1 MYERLVFA
9 SVHFSLHTFKF
20 CLFSLCRSHL
30 QFFAV
35 LLPIPFQIK
44 TAVSLANPSPRIV
57 VPSLNKTDLVST
69 KAVLSTQA
77 TVIPADR
84 PRTTSPPPSAM
95 SKMVS
100 DDSSANP
107 LPLPYRPYQSTED
120 TASPSTQ
127 ANTDDGV
134 PDKCA
139 NCAGPA
145 NHCCA
150 RCIDGVDLHGKKT
163 PTFYCSTACKH
174 IHWITHRIECG
185 LSIDR
190 GQLYKIGSLLQ
201 WAFYGARK
209 VTWHAGIE
217 RVKNIEGSDGANMVV
232 WCNRNQDS
240 AHYARFPDATFDEE
254 REKQAV
260 LAYAASG
267 VTIVAPLMA
276 ALLEGVCCLSL
287 VV

>member
-1 MYERLVFA
+1 MDSGVVEYVSSISNVSEECINPRSSDSRLSA
-9 SVHFSLHTFKF
+9 CTNAL
-20 CLFSLCRSHL
+20 CLLPCTSLCTLSSSAS
-30 QFFAV
+30 FSFAV

-134 PDKCA
+134 SDKCA

-150 RCIDGVDLHGKKT
+150 RCVDGVDLHGKKT

-174 IHWITHRIECG
+174 IHWITHGIECG

-201 WAFYGARK
+201 
-209 VTWHAGIE
+209 
-217 RVKNIEGSDGANMVV
+217 
-232 WCNRNQDS
+232 
-240 AHYARFPDATFDEE
+240 
-254 REKQAV
+254 
-260 LAYAASG
+260 
-267 VTIVAPLMA
+267 
-276 ALLEGVCCLSL
+276 
-287 VV
+287 